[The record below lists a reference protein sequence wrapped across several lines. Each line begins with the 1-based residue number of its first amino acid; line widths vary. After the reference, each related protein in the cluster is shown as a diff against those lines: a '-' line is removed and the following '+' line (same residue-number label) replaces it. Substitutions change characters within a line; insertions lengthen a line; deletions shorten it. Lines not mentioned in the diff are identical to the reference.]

1 MIKVFVSHQSADAN
15 TATNVARRLKT
26 LHDIDC
32 YLDVID
38 PYIGRP
44 GEDLAAHI
52 RVQMAKCTQL
62 LAIVSDA
69 TKASQW
75 VPWEIGV
82 ATEKDYP
89 LATYAASNALPPEF
103 LRKWPYLRTDAH
115 LDQYA
120 LASKTARNTLVRKR
134 SANLT
139 ESVARGSSTS
149 EFYETL
155 RRGIGQ

>member
-1 MIKVFVSHQSADAN
+1 MIRVFLSHQSADAT
-15 TATNVARRLKT
+15 TAAYVARRLKDR
-26 LHDIDC
+26 HGIDS

-52 RVQMAKCTQL
+52 RAQMGRCTQL
-62 LAIVSDA
+62 LAVISES

-82 ATEKDYP
+82 AAEKDHP
-89 LATYAASNALPPEF
+89 LATFSAGGTLTPEF
-103 LRKWPYLRTDAH
+103 LRKWPYLRTDSD

-120 LASKTARNTLVRKR
+120 IASKTARNTFMRNYTVNLSE
-134 SANLT
+134 SAAQKSAT
-139 ESVARGSSTS
+139 GQ
-149 EFYETL
+149 FYSLL
-155 RRGIGQ
+155 RHGLNQ

>member
-1 MIKVFVSHQSADAN
+1 MIRVFLSHQSADAT
-15 TATNVARRLKT
+15 TAAYVARRLKN
-26 LHDIDC
+26 LHDIDS

-52 RVQMAKCTQL
+52 RAQMGKCTQL
-62 LAIVSDA
+62 LAVVSEA

-89 LATYAASNALPPEF
+89 LATYAAGNALPPEF
-103 LRKWPYLRTDAH
+103 LRNWPYMRTDAH

-120 LASKTARNTLVRKR
+120 MASKMARDTFVRKR
-134 SANLT
+134 SASLS

-149 EFYETL
+149 EFYSTL
-155 RRGIGQ
+155 RRGLGQ

>member
-1 MIKVFVSHQSADAN
+1 MIKVFLSHQSADAL
-15 TATNVARRLKT
+15 TAAHVARRLKNI
-26 LHDIDC
+26 HDIDS

-52 RVQMAKCTQL
+52 RAQMGRCTQL
-62 LAIVSDA
+62 LAVVSEA

-89 LATYAASNALPPEF
+89 LATYSAGNALPPEF
-103 LRKWPYLRTDAH
+103 LRKWPYMRTDAQ

-120 LASKTARNTLVRKR
+120 LASKSARDTLVLKR

-139 ESVARGSSTS
+139 ESVARGSATRD
-149 EFYETL
+149 FYAQL
-155 RRGIGQ
+155 RRGLGQ

>member
-1 MIKVFVSHQSADAN
+1 MIKVFLSHQSADSI
-15 TATNVARRLKT
+15 TAAYVARRLKD
-26 LHDIDC
+26 HHQIES

-38 PYIGRP
+38 PYINRR

-52 RVQMAKCTQL
+52 RNQMSRCTQL

-89 LATYAASNALPPEF
+89 LATYSAGFATPPEF
-103 LRKWPYLRTDAH
+103 LRKWPYLRTDAEID
-115 LDQYA
+115 LYA
-120 LASKTARNTLVRKR
+120 RTSKAAEQTLIRKR
-134 SANLT
+134 ATFNESA
-139 ESVARGSSTS
+139 ARTSSTG
-149 EFYETL
+149 EFFATL
-155 RRGIGQ
+155 RAGLGQ

>member
-1 MIKVFVSHQSADAN
+1 MIKVFLSHQSADPA
-15 TATNVARRLKT
+15 TAAYVARRLKDR
-26 LHDIDC
+26 HAIDS

-52 RVQMAKCTQL
+52 KAQMGRCTQL
-62 LAIVSDA
+62 LAVVSES

-82 ATEKDYP
+82 ATEKDHP
-89 LATYAASNALPPEF
+89 LATFSAGGALPPEF
-103 LRKWPYLRTDAH
+103 LRKWPYLRTDGD

-120 LASKTARNTLVRKR
+120 LASKTARNTLLRKR

-139 ESVARGSSTS
+139 EAAAQNSATG
-149 EFYETL
+149 EFYSLL
-155 RRGIGQ
+155 RRGLNQ

>member
-1 MIKVFVSHQSADAN
+1 MIKVFLSHQSADAL
-15 TATNVARRLKT
+15 TATRIQQRLKN
-26 LHDIDC
+26 LHSIES

-52 RVQMAKCTQL
+52 RAQMGTCTQL
-62 LAIVSDA
+62 LAVVSEA
-69 TKASQW
+69 TQSSQW

-89 LATYAASNALPPEF
+89 LATFTAGNALPPEF
-103 LRKWPYLRTDAH
+103 LRKWPYMRTDAE

-120 LASKTARNTLVRKR
+120 LASKIARTTFVQKR
-134 SANLT
+134 SATLN
-139 ESVARGSSTS
+139 ESVARGSSTR
-149 EFYETL
+149 EFYATL
-155 RRGIGQ
+155 RRGLGQ